1 MSRKFFTP
9 LIAFI
14 MCLASC
20 SFISKDFDT
29 SDKDNL
35 IIQLITYVLDQ
46 AHYLDKDINDEFSEK
61 VFKTFI
67 DNLDPSKRYFYA
79 SDIEEFS
86 EYKYLIDDAFK
97 NPNLDF
103 FNLVYNRYNIRLVES
118 KSIFELIL
126 SQPFDFSKE
135 EIFESDFEL
144 LDFVQ
149 TKSELYERWRKLL
162 KTYVIENYHDE
173 IEDDL
178 KKLEKDS
185 SFVVRKPELI
195 EKENRE
201 LLNETMLQNFKFI
214 SEEMQRS
221 DWFSVYINSFVSQY
235 DPNTSYL
242 DPESKDRFDV
252 DMSGNYAGIGAR
264 LQKKIDKVE
273 ITEVISGGPAW
284 RDNKLEKGD
293 AILKVRQDNEEE
305 PVSILNMRLSEAV
318 KLIKGKKGTKVHLTV
333 KKVDGS
339 ISEITVKRDIVL
351 LEETYIKSSF
361 VQKDSS
367 IYGVINIPK
376 FYIDFDNQSNRDAA
390 KDLKIE
396 IERLKEVGVQGLII
410 DLRNN
415 GGGSLKTVVDMAG
428 MFIKNGP
435 VVQVKYFDK
444 EKQVLRDRDKNI
456 LWKGPLVILVNE
468 GSASASEILAAAMQ
482 DYKRAII
489 IGGNQTWGKGTVQTV
504 FPLNRMVRGN
514 TNGDLGALRY
524 TTQKYYRINGGSVQ
538 LEGVK
543 SDINVPYRYKYL
555 EFGEKDSENPLKWD
569 EIDKVEFT
577 PWNSN
582 FDFEEAINK
591 SKLRMASNEYL
602 KLIDEN
608 AKWIK
613 FIRDNKIINLNYE
626 KFKLEINE
634 NLTKTEKFKILN
646 DYSMNYNFKSL
657 PYEIDLI
664 KNDSVLGLK
673 RKRWHASLN
682 KDLYIDEALNVLS
695 DLRFSIHNKP
705 ENEPTEFDAR
715 YGNEPG
721 DGIVSGSV
729 LRPGGDGLI
738 FLSTST
744 NIQTTNN

>member
-1 MSRKFFTP
+1 MSKNLFTL

-20 SFISKDFDT
+20 SFVSKDFDT

-46 AHYLDKDINDEFSEK
+46 AHYLDKEINDEFSEK
-61 VFKTFI
+61 VFYTFLE
-67 DNLDPSKRYFYA
+67 NLDPYKRYFYA

-86 EYKYLIDDAFK
+86 KYKYLIDDAFK

-103 FNLVYNRYNIRLVES
+103 FELVYKRYTKRMLES
-118 KSIFELIL
+118 EKIFNDIL
-126 SQPFDFSKE
+126 TKPFDFNKDE
-135 EIFESDFEL
+135 VCECDFEE
-144 LDFVQ
+144 LDYVK
-149 TKSELYERWRKLL
+149 TKDQLFDRWRKLL
-162 KTYVIENYHDE
+162 KIYVIENYHNE

-178 KKLEKDS
+178 RKSKDDS
-185 SFVVRKPELI
+185 DFIPRNPVLI
-195 EKENRE
+195 EKKTRE
-201 LLNETMLQNFKFI
+201 SLKETMQQNYVFI

-284 RDNKLEKGD
+284 RDNILEKGD
-293 AILKVRQDNEEE
+293 AILKVRQDNEDE
-305 PVSILNMRLSEAV
+305 PVGILNMRLSEAV

-333 KKVDGS
+333 KKVDGTVT
-339 ISEITVKRDIVL
+339 EVTVKRDIVL
-351 LEETYIKSSF
+351 LEETYIKSSI
-361 VQKDSS
+361 VEKDNNT
-367 IYGVINIPK
+367 YGLINIPK

-390 KDLKIE
+390 KDLRTE
-396 IERLKEVGVQGLII
+396 IERLKEQGIQGLVI

-415 GGGSLKTVVDMAG
+415 GGGALKTVVDMAG

-444 EKQVLRDRDKNI
+444 EKQVLSDRDRSV
-456 LWKGPLVILVNE
+456 LWTGPLVILVNE

-489 IGGNQTWGKGTVQTV
+489 IGGNQTWGKGTVQNV

-555 EFGEKDSENPLKWD
+555 EFGEKDSENPLQWD
-569 EIDKVEFT
+569 EIDKVEFDT
-577 PWNSN
+577 WNSN
-582 FDFEEAINK
+582 FNFEEAITKSNK
-591 SKLRMASNEYL
+591 RMADNKYL
-602 KLIDEN
+602 KLVDEN

-613 FIRDNKIINLNYE
+613 SVRDNKLINLNYD
-626 KFKLEINE
+626 KFKLELEE
-634 NLTKTEKFKILN
+634 NSSITEKFKALN
-646 DYSMNYNFKSL
+646 DYSMNYSFKSL
-657 PYEIDLI
+657 PYELDLI

-673 RKRWHASLN
+673 RERWHKSLN
-682 KDLYIDEALNVLS
+682 KDFYIDEALNVLS
-695 DLRFSIHNKP
+695 DLRFSYL
-705 ENEPTEFDAR
+705 EN
-715 YGNEPG
+715 
-721 DGIVSGSV
+721 
-729 LRPGGDGLI
+729 
-738 FLSTST
+738 
-744 NIQTTNN
+744 

>member
-1 MSRKFFTP
+1 MSKNLFTL

-20 SFISKDFDT
+20 SFVSKDFDT

-46 AHYLDKDINDEFSEK
+46 AHYLDKEINDEFSEK
-61 VFKTFI
+61 VFDTFLE
-67 DNLDPSKRYFYA
+67 NLDPYKRYFYA

-86 EYKYLIDDAFK
+86 KYKYLIDDAFK

-103 FNLVYNRYNIRLVES
+103 FELVYKRYSKRMLES
-118 KSIFELIL
+118 EKIFNDIL
-126 SQPFDFSKE
+126 SKPFDFNKDE
-135 EIFESDFEL
+135 VCECDFEE
-144 LDFVQ
+144 LDYVK
-149 TKSELYERWRKLL
+149 TKDQLFDRWRKLL
-162 KTYVIENYHDE
+162 KIYVIENYHNE

-178 KKLEKDS
+178 RKSKEDS
-185 SFVVRKPELI
+185 DFILRNPVLI
-195 EKENRE
+195 EKKTRE
-201 LLNETMLQNFKFI
+201 TLKETMQQNYAFI

-284 RDNKLEKGD
+284 RDNSLEKGD
-293 AILKVRQDNEEE
+293 AILKVRQDDEDE
-305 PVSILNMRLSEAV
+305 PVGILNMRLGEAV

-339 ISEITVKRDIVL
+339 VTEVTVKRDIVL
-351 LEETYIKSSF
+351 LEETYIKSSI
-361 VQKDSS
+361 VEKDNNT
-367 IYGVINIPK
+367 YGLINIPK

-390 KDLKIE
+390 KDLRTE
-396 IERLKEVGVQGLII
+396 IERLKEEGIQGLVI

-415 GGGSLKTVVDMAG
+415 GGGALKTVVDMAG

-444 EKQVLRDRDKNI
+444 EKQVLSDRDRSV
-456 LWKGPLVILVNE
+456 LWTGPLVILVNE

-489 IGGNQTWGKGTVQTV
+489 IGGNQTWGKGTVQNV

-555 EFGEKDSENPLKWD
+555 EFGEKDSENPLQWD
-569 EIDKVEFT
+569 EIDKVEFDT
-577 PWNSN
+577 WNSN
-582 FDFEEAINK
+582 FNFEEAITKSNK
-591 SKLRMASNEYL
+591 RMANNEYL
-602 KLIDEN
+602 KLVDEN

-613 FIRDNKIINLNYE
+613 SVRDNKLINLNYD
-626 KFKLEINE
+626 KFKLELEE
-634 NLTKTEKFKILN
+634 NSSITEKFKALN
-646 DYSMNYNFKSL
+646 DYSMNYSFKSL
-657 PYEIDLI
+657 PYELDLI

-673 RKRWHASLN
+673 RERWHKSLN
-682 KDLYIDEALNVLS
+682 KDFYIDEALNVLS
-695 DLRFSIHNKP
+695 DLRFSYLDN
-705 ENEPTEFDAR
+705 
-715 YGNEPG
+715 
-721 DGIVSGSV
+721 
-729 LRPGGDGLI
+729 
-738 FLSTST
+738 
-744 NIQTTNN
+744 

>member
-1 MSRKFFTP
+1 MKKNLFTS

-20 SFISKDFDT
+20 SFVSKDFDT
-29 SDKDNL
+29 SDKDSL
-35 IIQLITYVLDQ
+35 VIQLITYVLDQ
-46 AHYLDKDINDEFSEK
+46 AHYLDKEIDDNFSEK
-61 VFKTFI
+61 VFNTFLE
-67 DNLDPSKRYFYA
+67 NLDPYKRYFYA

-86 EYKYLIDDAFK
+86 EYKYSIDDAFK
-97 NPNLDF
+97 NPNFDF
-103 FNLVYNRYNIRLVES
+103 FDLVYERYKERMSES
-118 KSIFELIL
+118 EKIFNKIL
-126 SQPFDFSKE
+126 STPFDFSKDE
-135 EIFESDFEL
+135 VCECDFEV
-144 LDFVQ
+144 LDYVQ
-149 TKSELYERWRKLL
+149 TNHELYDRWRKLL
-162 KTYVIENYHDE
+162 KIYVIENYHNE

-178 KKLEKDS
+178 RKFEKDS
-185 SFVVRKPELI
+185 LFQIRNLDLI
-195 EKENRE
+195 EKETRE
-201 LLNETMLQNFKFI
+201 SLSETMIQNYRFV

-221 DWFSVYINSFVSQY
+221 DWLSVYINSFVSQY

-284 RDNKLEKGD
+284 RDNILEKGD
-293 AILKVRQDNEEE
+293 AILKVRQDDEEE
-305 PVSILNMRLSEAV
+305 PVSILTMRLSEAV

-339 ISEITVKRDIVL
+339 ISEVTVKRDIVQ
-351 LEETYIKSSF
+351 LEETYIKSSI
-361 VQKDSS
+361 VEKNNNN
-367 IYGVINIPK
+367 YGIINIPK

-390 KDLKIE
+390 KDLKTE
-396 IERLKEVGVQGLII
+396 IQRLKEQGIKGLVI

-415 GGGSLKTVVDMAG
+415 GGGALKTVVDMAG

-444 EKQVLRDRDKNI
+444 EKQVLSDRDRSI
-456 LWKGPLVILVNE
+456 LWTGPLVILVNE

-489 IGGNQTWGKGTVQTV
+489 IGGNQTWGKGTVQNV

-555 EFGEKDSENPLKWD
+555 DFGEKDSENPLEWD
-569 EIDKVEFT
+569 EIDNVDYT
-577 PWNSN
+577 TWQSN
-582 FDFEEAINK
+582 FDFDQAIQK
-591 SKLRMASNEYL
+591 SKDRMSNNEYL
-602 KLIDEN
+602 KLVDEN

-613 FIRDNKIINLNYE
+613 AVRDDKLINLNYD
-626 KFKLEINE
+626 KFKKELEE
-634 NLTKTEKFKILN
+634 NLSETKKFDALN
-646 DYSMNYNFKSL
+646 EFSMDFNFKSL

-664 KNDSVLGLK
+664 EKDSVLGIK
-673 RKRWHASLN
+673 RKRWHKSLN
-682 KDLYIDEALNVLS
+682 KDVYIDEALNVLS
-695 DLRFSIHNKP
+695 DLRFSYL
-705 ENEPTEFDAR
+705 EN
-715 YGNEPG
+715 
-721 DGIVSGSV
+721 
-729 LRPGGDGLI
+729 
-738 FLSTST
+738 
-744 NIQTTNN
+744 

>member
-1 MSRKFFTP
+1 MSKNLFTL

-20 SFISKDFDT
+20 SFVSKDFDT

-46 AHYLDKDINDEFSEK
+46 AHYLDKEINDEFSEK
-61 VFKTFI
+61 VFDTFLE
-67 DNLDPSKRYFYA
+67 NLDPYKRYFYA

-86 EYKYLIDDAFK
+86 KYKYLIDDAFK

-103 FNLVYNRYNIRLVES
+103 FELVYKRYTKRMLES
-118 KSIFELIL
+118 EKIFNDIL
-126 SQPFDFSKE
+126 SKPFDFNKNE
-135 EIFESDFEL
+135 VCECDFEE
-144 LDFVQ
+144 LDYVK
-149 TKSELYERWRKLL
+149 TKDQLFDRWRKLL
-162 KTYVIENYHDE
+162 KIYVIENYHNE

-178 KKLEKDS
+178 RKSKEDS
-185 SFVVRKPELI
+185 DFILRNPVLI
-195 EKENRE
+195 EKKTRE
-201 LLNETMLQNFKFI
+201 TLKETMQQNYAFI

-284 RDNKLEKGD
+284 RDNSLEKGD
-293 AILKVRQDNEEE
+293 AILKVRQDDEDE
-305 PVSILNMRLSEAV
+305 PVGILNMRLGEAV

-333 KKVDGS
+333 KKVDGTVT
-339 ISEITVKRDIVL
+339 EVTVKRDIVL
-351 LEETYIKSSF
+351 LEETYIKSSI
-361 VQKDSS
+361 VEKDNNT
-367 IYGVINIPK
+367 YGLINIPK

-390 KDLKIE
+390 KDLRTE
-396 IERLKEVGVQGLII
+396 IERLKEQGIQGLVI

-415 GGGSLKTVVDMAG
+415 GGGALKTVVDMAG

-444 EKQVLRDRDKNI
+444 EKQVLSDRDRSV
-456 LWKGPLVILVNE
+456 LWTGPLVILVNE

-489 IGGNQTWGKGTVQTV
+489 IGGNQTWGKGTVQNV

-555 EFGEKDSENPLKWD
+555 EFGEKDSENPLQWD
-569 EIDKVEFT
+569 EIDKVEFDT
-577 PWNSN
+577 WNSN
-582 FDFEEAINK
+582 FNFEEAITKSNK
-591 SKLRMASNEYL
+591 RMANNEYL
-602 KLIDEN
+602 KLVDEN

-613 FIRDNKIINLNYE
+613 SVRDNKLINLNYD
-626 KFKLEINE
+626 KFKLELEE
-634 NLTKTEKFKILN
+634 NSSITEKFKALN
-646 DYSMNYNFKSL
+646 DYSMNYSFKSL

-673 RKRWHASLN
+673 RERWHKSLN
-682 KDLYIDEALNVLS
+682 KDFYIDEALNVLS
-695 DLRFSIHNKP
+695 DLRFSYLDN
-705 ENEPTEFDAR
+705 
-715 YGNEPG
+715 
-721 DGIVSGSV
+721 
-729 LRPGGDGLI
+729 
-738 FLSTST
+738 
-744 NIQTTNN
+744 

>member
-1 MSRKFFTP
+1 MKKNLFTS

-20 SFISKDFDT
+20 SFVSKDFDT
-29 SDKDNL
+29 SDKDSL
-35 IIQLITYVLDQ
+35 VIQLITYVLDQ
-46 AHYLDKDINDEFSEK
+46 AHYLDKEIDDNFSEK
-61 VFKTFI
+61 VFNTFLE
-67 DNLDPSKRYFYA
+67 NLDPYKRYFYA

-86 EYKYLIDDAFK
+86 EYKYSIDDAFK
-97 NPNLDF
+97 NPNFDF
-103 FNLVYNRYNIRLVES
+103 FDLVYERYKERMSES
-118 KSIFELIL
+118 EKIFNKIL
-126 SQPFDFSKE
+126 STPFDFSKDE
-135 EIFESDFEL
+135 VCECDFEV
-144 LDFVQ
+144 LDYVQ
-149 TKSELYERWRKLL
+149 TNHELYDRWRKLL
-162 KTYVIENYHDE
+162 KIYVIENYHNE

-178 KKLEKDS
+178 RKFEKDS
-185 SFVVRKPELI
+185 LFQIRNLDLI
-195 EKENRE
+195 EKETRE
-201 LLNETMLQNFKFI
+201 SLSETMIQNYRFV

-221 DWFSVYINSFVSQY
+221 DWLSVYINSFVSQY

-284 RDNKLEKGD
+284 RDNILEKGD
-293 AILKVRQDNEEE
+293 AILKVRQDDEEE
-305 PVSILNMRLSEAV
+305 PVSILTMRLSEAV

-339 ISEITVKRDIVL
+339 ISEVTVKRDIVQ
-351 LEETYIKSSF
+351 LEETYIKSSI
-361 VQKDSS
+361 VEKNNNN
-367 IYGVINIPK
+367 YGIINIPK

-390 KDLKIE
+390 KDLKTE
-396 IERLKEVGVQGLII
+396 IQRLKEQGIKGLVI

-415 GGGSLKTVVDMAG
+415 GGGALKTVVDMAG

-444 EKQVLRDRDKNI
+444 EKQVLSDRDRSV
-456 LWKGPLVILVNE
+456 LWTGPLVILVNE

-489 IGGNQTWGKGTVQTV
+489 IGGNQTWGKGTVQNV

-555 EFGEKDSENPLKWD
+555 DFGEKDSENPLEWD
-569 EIDKVEFT
+569 EIDNVDYT
-577 PWNSN
+577 TWQSN
-582 FDFEEAINK
+582 FDFDQAIQK
-591 SKLRMASNEYL
+591 SKDRMSNNEYL
-602 KLIDEN
+602 KLVDEN

-613 FIRDNKIINLNYE
+613 AVRDDKLINLNYD
-626 KFKLEINE
+626 KFKKELEE
-634 NLTKTEKFKILN
+634 NLSETKKFDALN
-646 DYSMNYNFKSL
+646 DFSMDFNFKSL

-664 KNDSVLGLK
+664 EKDSVLGIK
-673 RKRWHASLN
+673 RKRWHKSLN
-682 KDLYIDEALNVLS
+682 KDVYIEEALNVLS
-695 DLRFSIHNKP
+695 DLRFSYL
-705 ENEPTEFDAR
+705 EN
-715 YGNEPG
+715 
-721 DGIVSGSV
+721 
-729 LRPGGDGLI
+729 
-738 FLSTST
+738 
-744 NIQTTNN
+744 

>member
-1 MSRKFFTP
+1 MSKNLFTL

-20 SFISKDFDT
+20 SFVSKDFDT

-46 AHYLDKDINDEFSEK
+46 AHYLDKEINDEFSEK
-61 VFKTFI
+61 VFDTFLE
-67 DNLDPSKRYFYA
+67 NLDPYKRYFYA

-86 EYKYLIDDAFK
+86 KYKYLIDDAFK

-103 FNLVYNRYNIRLVES
+103 FELVYKRYTKRMLES
-118 KSIFELIL
+118 EKIFNDIL
-126 SQPFDFSKE
+126 SKPFDFNIDE
-135 EIFESDFEL
+135 VCECDFEE
-144 LDFVQ
+144 LDYVK
-149 TKSELYERWRKLL
+149 TKDQLFDRWRKLL
-162 KTYVIENYHDE
+162 KIYVIENYHNE

-178 KKLEKDS
+178 RKSKEDS
-185 SFVVRKPELI
+185 DFILRNPVLI
-195 EKENRE
+195 EKKTRE
-201 LLNETMLQNFKFI
+201 TLKETMQQNYAFI

-284 RDNKLEKGD
+284 RDNSLEKGD
-293 AILKVRQDNEEE
+293 AILKVRQDDEDE
-305 PVSILNMRLSEAV
+305 PVGILNMRLGEAV

-339 ISEITVKRDIVL
+339 VTEVTVKRDIVL
-351 LEETYIKSSF
+351 LEETYIKSSI
-361 VQKDSS
+361 VEKDNNT
-367 IYGVINIPK
+367 YGLINIPK

-390 KDLKIE
+390 KDLRTE
-396 IERLKEVGVQGLII
+396 IERLKEEGIQGLVI

-415 GGGSLKTVVDMAG
+415 GGGALKTVVDMAG

-444 EKQVLRDRDKNI
+444 EKQVLSDRDRSV
-456 LWKGPLVILVNE
+456 LWTGPLVILVNE

-489 IGGNQTWGKGTVQTV
+489 IGGNQTWGKGTVQNV

-555 EFGEKDSENPLKWD
+555 EFGEKDSENPLQWD
-569 EIDKVEFT
+569 EIDKVEFDT
-577 PWNSN
+577 WNSN
-582 FDFEEAINK
+582 FNFEEAITKSNK
-591 SKLRMASNEYL
+591 RMADNEYL
-602 KLIDEN
+602 KLVDEN

-613 FIRDNKIINLNYE
+613 SVRDNKLINLNYD
-626 KFKLEINE
+626 KFKLELEE
-634 NLTKTEKFKILN
+634 NSSITEKFKALN
-646 DYSMNYNFKSL
+646 DYSMNYSFKSL
-657 PYEIDLI
+657 PYELDLI

-673 RKRWHASLN
+673 RERWHKSLN
-682 KDLYIDEALNVLS
+682 KDFYIDEALNVLS
-695 DLRFSIHNKP
+695 DLRFSYLDN
-705 ENEPTEFDAR
+705 
-715 YGNEPG
+715 
-721 DGIVSGSV
+721 
-729 LRPGGDGLI
+729 
-738 FLSTST
+738 
-744 NIQTTNN
+744 

>member
-1 MSRKFFTP
+1 MKKNLFTS

-20 SFISKDFDT
+20 SFVSKDFDT
-29 SDKDNL
+29 TDKDSL
-35 IIQLITYVLDQ
+35 VIQLITYVLDQ
-46 AHYLDKDINDEFSEK
+46 AHYLDKEIDDNFSEK
-61 VFKTFI
+61 VFNTFLE
-67 DNLDPSKRYFYA
+67 NLDPYKRYFYV

-86 EYKYLIDDAFK
+86 EYKYSIDDAFK
-97 NPNLDF
+97 NPNFDF
-103 FNLVYNRYNIRLVES
+103 FDLVYERYKERMSES
-118 KSIFELIL
+118 EKIFNKIL
-126 SQPFDFSKE
+126 STPFDFSKDE
-135 EIFESDFEL
+135 VCECDFEV
-144 LDFVQ
+144 LDYVQ
-149 TKSELYERWRKLL
+149 TNHELYDRWRKLL
-162 KTYVIENYHDE
+162 KIYVIENYHNE

-178 KKLEKDS
+178 RKFEKDS
-185 SFVVRKPELI
+185 LFQIRNLDLI
-195 EKENRE
+195 EKETRE
-201 LLNETMLQNFKFI
+201 SLSETMIQNYRFV

-221 DWFSVYINSFVSQY
+221 DWLSVYINSFVSQY

-284 RDNKLEKGD
+284 RDNILEKGD
-293 AILKVRQDNEEE
+293 AILKVRQDDEEE
-305 PVSILNMRLSEAV
+305 PVSILTMRLSEAV

-339 ISEITVKRDIVL
+339 ISEVTVKRDIVQ
-351 LEETYIKSSF
+351 LEETYIKSSI
-361 VQKDSS
+361 VEKNNNN
-367 IYGVINIPK
+367 YGIINIPK

-390 KDLKIE
+390 KDLKTE
-396 IERLKEVGVQGLII
+396 IQRLKEQGVKGLVI

-415 GGGSLKTVVDMAG
+415 GGGALKTVVDMAG

-444 EKQVLRDRDKNI
+444 EKQVLSDRDRSI
-456 LWKGPLVILVNE
+456 LWTGPLVILVNE

-489 IGGNQTWGKGTVQTV
+489 IGGNQTWGKGTVQNV

-555 EFGEKDSENPLKWD
+555 DFGEKDSENPLEWD
-569 EIDKVEFT
+569 EIDNVDYT
-577 PWNSN
+577 TWQSN
-582 FDFEEAINK
+582 FDFDQAIQK
-591 SKLRMASNEYL
+591 SKDRMSNNEYL
-602 KLIDEN
+602 KLVDEN

-613 FIRDNKIINLNYE
+613 AVRDDKLINLNYD
-626 KFKLEINE
+626 KFKKELEE
-634 NLTKTEKFKILN
+634 NLSETKKFDALN
-646 DYSMNYNFKSL
+646 DFSMDFNFKSL

-664 KNDSVLGLK
+664 EKDSVLGIK
-673 RKRWHASLN
+673 RKRWHKSLN
-682 KDLYIDEALNVLS
+682 KDVYIEEALNVLS
-695 DLRFSIHNKP
+695 DLRFSYL
-705 ENEPTEFDAR
+705 EN
-715 YGNEPG
+715 
-721 DGIVSGSV
+721 
-729 LRPGGDGLI
+729 
-738 FLSTST
+738 
-744 NIQTTNN
+744 

>member
-1 MSRKFFTP
+1 MSKNLFTL

-20 SFISKDFDT
+20 SFVSKDFDT

-46 AHYLDKDINDEFSEK
+46 AHYLDKEINDEFSEK
-61 VFKTFI
+61 VFDTFLE
-67 DNLDPSKRYFYA
+67 NLDPYKRYFYA

-86 EYKYLIDDAFK
+86 KYKYLIDDAFK

-103 FNLVYNRYNIRLVES
+103 FELVYKRYTKRMLES
-118 KSIFELIL
+118 EKIFNDIL
-126 SQPFDFSKE
+126 SKPFDFNKDE
-135 EIFESDFEL
+135 VCECDFEE
-144 LDFVQ
+144 LDYVK
-149 TKSELYERWRKLL
+149 TKDQLFDRWRKLL
-162 KTYVIENYHDE
+162 KIYVIEIYHNE

-178 KKLEKDS
+178 RKSKENSDFIL
-185 SFVVRKPELI
+185 RKPVLI
-195 EKENRE
+195 EQKTRESLKEI
-201 LLNETMLQNFKFI
+201 MQQNYVFI

-284 RDNKLEKGD
+284 RDNILEKGD
-293 AILKVRQDNEEE
+293 AILKVRQDNEDE
-305 PVSILNMRLSEAV
+305 PVGILNMRLSEAV

-333 KKVDGS
+333 KKLDGTVN
-339 ISEITVKRDIVL
+339 EVTVKRDIVL
-351 LEETYIKSSF
+351 LEETYIKSSI
-361 VQKDSS
+361 VEKDNNT
-367 IYGVINIPK
+367 YGLINIPK

-390 KDLKIE
+390 KDLRTE
-396 IERLKEVGVQGLII
+396 IERLKEQGIQGLVI

-415 GGGSLKTVVDMAG
+415 GGGALKTVVEMAG

-444 EKQVLRDRDKNI
+444 EKQVLSDRDRSV
-456 LWKGPLVILVNE
+456 LWTGPLVILVNE

-489 IGGNQTWGKGTVQTV
+489 IGGNQTWGKGTVQNV
-504 FPLNRMVRGN
+504 FPLNRMVKGN

-555 EFGEKDSENPLKWD
+555 EFGEKDSENPLQWD
-569 EIDKVEFT
+569 EIDKVEFDT
-577 PWNSN
+577 WNSN
-582 FDFEEAINK
+582 FNFEEAITQSNK
-591 SKLRMASNEYL
+591 RMADNEYL

-613 FIRDNKIINLNYE
+613 SIRDNKLINLNYD
-626 KFKLEINE
+626 KFKLELEE
-634 NLTKTEKFKILN
+634 NSFISKKFKALN
-646 DYSMNYNFKSL
+646 DYSMNYSFKSL
-657 PYEIDLI
+657 PYELDLI

-673 RKRWHASLN
+673 RERWHKSLN
-682 KDLYIDEALNVLS
+682 KDFYIDEALNVLS
-695 DLRFSIHNKP
+695 DLRFSYLDN
-705 ENEPTEFDAR
+705 
-715 YGNEPG
+715 
-721 DGIVSGSV
+721 
-729 LRPGGDGLI
+729 
-738 FLSTST
+738 
-744 NIQTTNN
+744 

>member
-1 MSRKFFTP
+1 MKKNLFTL

-20 SFISKDFDT
+20 SFVSKDFDT
-29 SDKDNL
+29 SDKDSL
-35 IIQLITYVLDQ
+35 VIQLITYVLDQ
-46 AHYLDKDINDEFSEK
+46 AHYLDKEIDDNFSEK
-61 VFKTFI
+61 VFNTFLE
-67 DNLDPSKRYFYA
+67 NLDPYKRYFYA

-86 EYKYLIDDAFK
+86 EYKYSIDDAFK
-97 NPNLDF
+97 NPNFDF
-103 FNLVYNRYNIRLVES
+103 FDLVYERYKERMSES
-118 KSIFELIL
+118 EKIFNKIL
-126 SQPFDFSKE
+126 STPFDFSKDE
-135 EIFESDFEL
+135 VCECDFEV
-144 LDFVQ
+144 LDYVQ
-149 TKSELYERWRKLL
+149 TNNELYDRWRKLL
-162 KTYVIENYHDE
+162 KIYVIENYHNE

-178 KKLEKDS
+178 RKFEKDS
-185 SFVVRKPELI
+185 LFQIRNLDLI
-195 EKENRE
+195 EKETRKS
-201 LLNETMLQNFKFI
+201 LSETMIQNYRFV

-221 DWFSVYINSFVSQY
+221 DWLSVYINSFVSQY

-284 RDNKLEKGD
+284 RDNILEKGD
-293 AILKVRQDNEEE
+293 AILKVRQDDEEE
-305 PVSILNMRLSEAV
+305 PVSILTMRLSEAV

-339 ISEITVKRDIVL
+339 ISEVTVKRDIVQ
-351 LEETYIKSSF
+351 LEETYIKSSI
-361 VQKDSS
+361 VEKNNNN
-367 IYGVINIPK
+367 YGIINIPK

-390 KDLKIE
+390 KDLKTE
-396 IERLKEVGVQGLII
+396 IQRLKEQGIKGLVI

-415 GGGSLKTVVDMAG
+415 GGGALKTVVDMAG

-444 EKQVLRDRDKNI
+444 EKQVLSDRDRSV
-456 LWKGPLVILVNE
+456 LWTGPLVLLVNE

-489 IGGNQTWGKGTVQTV
+489 IGGNQTWGKGTVQNV

-555 EFGEKDSENPLKWD
+555 DFGEKDSKNPLEWD
-569 EIDKVEFT
+569 EIDNVDYT
-577 PWNSN
+577 TWQSN
-582 FDFEEAINK
+582 FDFDQAIQK
-591 SKLRMASNEYL
+591 SKDRMSNNEYL
-602 KLIDEN
+602 KLVDEN

-613 FIRDNKIINLNYE
+613 AVRDDKLINLNYD
-626 KFKLEINE
+626 KFKKELEE
-634 NLTKTEKFKILN
+634 NLSETKKFDALN
-646 DYSMNYNFKSL
+646 DFSMDFNFKSL

-664 KNDSVLGLK
+664 EKDSVLGIK
-673 RKRWHASLN
+673 RKRWHKSLN
-682 KDLYIDEALNVLS
+682 KDVYIDEALNVLS
-695 DLRFSIHNKP
+695 DLRFSYL
-705 ENEPTEFDAR
+705 EN
-715 YGNEPG
+715 
-721 DGIVSGSV
+721 
-729 LRPGGDGLI
+729 
-738 FLSTST
+738 
-744 NIQTTNN
+744 

>member
-1 MSRKFFTP
+1 MSKNLFTP

-20 SFISKDFDT
+20 SFVSKDFDA
-29 SDKDNL
+29 SDKDSL

-46 AHYLDKDINDEFSEK
+46 AHYLDKDINDDFSEK
-61 VFKTFI
+61 VFDTFLE
-67 DNLDPSKRYFYA
+67 NLDPYKRYFYA
-79 SDIEEFS
+79 SDINEFS
-86 EYKYLIDDAFK
+86 KYKYSIDDAFK

-103 FNLVYNRYNIRLVES
+103 FDLVYERYSSRMLES
-118 KSIFELIL
+118 EKIFNDIL
-126 SQPFDFSKE
+126 SKPFDFSKD
-135 EIFESDFEL
+135 EICECDFEV
-144 LDFVQ
+144 LDYVQ
-149 TKSELYERWRKLL
+149 TKDELYDRWRKLL
-162 KTYVIENYHDE
+162 KIYVIENYHNE

-178 KKLEKDS
+178 RKQEEDPFLKL
-185 SFVVRKPELI
+185 RKLDLI
-195 EKENRE
+195 EKETRDA
-201 LLNETMLQNFKFI
+201 LNETMNQNFRFI

-284 RDNKLEKGD
+284 RDNILEKGD
-293 AILKVRQDNEEE
+293 AILKVRQDDEEE

-318 KLIKGKKGTKVHLTV
+318 KLIKGKKGTKVHLTI

-339 ISEITVKRDIVL
+339 ISEVSVKRDIVL
-351 LEETYIKSSF
+351 LEETYIKSSIVEKGNNNF
-361 VQKDSS
+361 G
-367 IYGVINIPK
+367 IINIPK

-390 KDLKIE
+390 KDLRTE
-396 IERLKEVGVQGLII
+396 IERLKEQGVQGLVI

-415 GGGSLKTVVDMAG
+415 GGGALKTVVDMAG

-444 EKQVLRDRDKNI
+444 EKQVLSDRDRSI
-456 LWKGPLVILVNE
+456 LWTGPLVILVNE

-489 IGGNQTWGKGTVQTV
+489 IGGNQTWGKGTVQNV

-543 SDINVPYRYKYL
+543 SDINVPYRFKYL
-555 EFGEKDSENPLKWD
+555 DFGEKDSENPLQWD
-569 EIDKVEFT
+569 EIDQVEYT
-577 PWNSN
+577 TWDSN
-582 FDFEEAINK
+582 FNFNEAIRK
-591 SKLRMASNEYL
+591 SKKRMADNKYL
-602 KLIDEN
+602 KLVDEN

-613 FIRDNKIINLNYE
+613 SVRDDKLINLNYD
-626 KFKLEINE
+626 KFKLELDE
-634 NLTKTEKFKILN
+634 NSSKTEKFKALN
-646 DYSMNYNFKSL
+646 DFSMDYNFKSL
-657 PYEIDLI
+657 PYELDLI

-673 RKRWHASLN
+673 RSRWHKSLN
-682 KDLYIDEALNVLS
+682 KDFYIDEALNVLS
-695 DLRFSIHNKP
+695 DLRFSYL
-705 ENEPTEFDAR
+705 EN
-715 YGNEPG
+715 
-721 DGIVSGSV
+721 
-729 LRPGGDGLI
+729 
-738 FLSTST
+738 
-744 NIQTTNN
+744 

>member
-1 MSRKFFTP
+1 MKKNLFTS

-20 SFISKDFDT
+20 SFVSKDFDT
-29 SDKDNL
+29 SDKDSL
-35 IIQLITYVLDQ
+35 VIQLITYVLDQ
-46 AHYLDKDINDEFSEK
+46 AHYLDKEIDDNFSEK
-61 VFKTFI
+61 VFNTFLE
-67 DNLDPSKRYFYA
+67 NLDPYKRYFYA

-86 EYKYLIDDAFK
+86 EYKYSIDDAFK
-97 NPNLDF
+97 NPNFDF
-103 FNLVYNRYNIRLVES
+103 FDLVYERYKERMSES
-118 KSIFELIL
+118 EKIFNKIL
-126 SQPFDFSKE
+126 STPFDFSKDE
-135 EIFESDFEL
+135 VCECDFEV
-144 LDFVQ
+144 LDYVQ
-149 TKSELYERWRKLL
+149 TNHELYDRWRKLL
-162 KTYVIENYHDE
+162 KIYVIENYHNE

-178 KKLEKDS
+178 RKFEKDS
-185 SFVVRKPELI
+185 LFQIRNLDLI
-195 EKENRE
+195 EKETRE
-201 LLNETMLQNFKFI
+201 SLSETMIQNYRFV

-221 DWFSVYINSFVSQY
+221 DWLSVYINSFVSQY

-284 RDNKLEKGD
+284 RDNILEKGD
-293 AILKVRQDNEEE
+293 AILKVRQDDEEE
-305 PVSILNMRLSEAV
+305 PVSILTMRLSEAV

-339 ISEITVKRDIVL
+339 ISEVTVKRDIVQ
-351 LEETYIKSSF
+351 LEETYIKSSI
-361 VQKDSS
+361 VEKNNNN
-367 IYGVINIPK
+367 YGIINIPK

-390 KDLKIE
+390 KDLKTE
-396 IERLKEVGVQGLII
+396 IQRLKEQGIKGLVI

-415 GGGSLKTVVDMAG
+415 GGGALKTVVDMAG

-444 EKQVLRDRDKNI
+444 EKQVLSDRDRSI
-456 LWKGPLVILVNE
+456 LWTGPLVILVNE

-489 IGGNQTWGKGTVQTV
+489 IGGNQTWGKGTVQNV

-555 EFGEKDSENPLKWD
+555 DFGEKDSENPLEWD
-569 EIDKVEFT
+569 EIDDVDYT
-577 PWNSN
+577 TWQSN
-582 FDFEEAINK
+582 FDFDQAIQK
-591 SKLRMASNEYL
+591 SKDRMSNNEYL
-602 KLIDEN
+602 KLVDEN

-613 FIRDNKIINLNYE
+613 TVRDDKLINLNYDN
-626 KFKLEINE
+626 FKKELEE
-634 NLTKTEKFKILN
+634 NLSETKKFDALN
-646 DYSMNYNFKSL
+646 DFSMDFNFKSL
-657 PYEIDLI
+657 PYEVDLI
-664 KNDSVLGLK
+664 EKDSVLGIK
-673 RKRWHASLN
+673 RKRWHKSLN
-682 KDLYIDEALNVLS
+682 KDVYIDEALNVLS
-695 DLRFSIHNKP
+695 DLRFSYLDN
-705 ENEPTEFDAR
+705 
-715 YGNEPG
+715 
-721 DGIVSGSV
+721 
-729 LRPGGDGLI
+729 
-738 FLSTST
+738 
-744 NIQTTNN
+744 

>member
-1 MSRKFFTP
+1 MSKNLFTP

-20 SFISKDFDT
+20 SFVSKDFDA
-29 SDKDNL
+29 SDKDSL

-46 AHYLDKDINDEFSEK
+46 AHYLDKDINDDFSEK
-61 VFKTFI
+61 VFDTFLE
-67 DNLDPSKRYFYA
+67 NLDPYKRYFYA
-79 SDIEEFS
+79 SDINEFS
-86 EYKYLIDDAFK
+86 KYKYSIDDAFK

-103 FNLVYNRYNIRLVES
+103 FDLVYERYSSRMLES
-118 KSIFELIL
+118 EKIFNDIL
-126 SQPFDFSKE
+126 SKPFDFSKD
-135 EIFESDFEL
+135 EICECDFEV
-144 LDFVQ
+144 LDYVQ
-149 TKSELYERWRKLL
+149 TKDQLYDRWRKLL
-162 KTYVIENYHDE
+162 KIYVIENYHNE

-178 KKLEKDS
+178 RKQEEDPNFKL
-185 SFVVRKPELI
+185 RKLDLI
-195 EKENRE
+195 EKETRDV
-201 LLNETMLQNFKFI
+201 LNETMNQNFRFI

-284 RDNKLEKGD
+284 RDNILEKGD
-293 AILKVRQDNEEE
+293 AILKVRQDDEEE

-318 KLIKGKKGTKVHLTV
+318 KLIKGKKGTRVHLTI

-339 ISEITVKRDIVL
+339 ISEVSVKRDIVL
-351 LEETYIKSSF
+351 LEETYIKSSIVEKGNNNF
-361 VQKDSS
+361 G
-367 IYGVINIPK
+367 IINIPK

-390 KDLKIE
+390 KDLRTE
-396 IERLKEVGVQGLII
+396 IERLKEQGVQGLVI

-415 GGGSLKTVVDMAG
+415 GGGALKTVVDMAG

-444 EKQVLRDRDKNI
+444 EKQVLSDRDRSI
-456 LWKGPLVILVNE
+456 LWTGPLVILVNE

-489 IGGNQTWGKGTVQTV
+489 IGGNQTWGKGTVQNV

-555 EFGEKDSENPLKWD
+555 DFGEKDSENPLQWD
-569 EIDKVEFT
+569 EIDQVEYAT
-577 PWNSN
+577 WNSN
-582 FDFEEAINK
+582 FNFDEAIRK
-591 SKLRMASNEYL
+591 SKKRMADNKYL
-602 KLIDEN
+602 KLVDEN

-613 FIRDNKIINLNYE
+613 SVRDDKLINLNYD
-626 KFKLEINE
+626 KFKLELDE
-634 NLTKTEKFKILN
+634 NSSKTEKFKALN
-646 DYSMNYNFKSL
+646 DFSMDYNFKSL
-657 PYEIDLI
+657 PYELDLI

-673 RKRWHASLN
+673 RSRWHTSLN
-682 KDLYIDEALNVLS
+682 KDFYIDEALNVLS
-695 DLRFSIHNKP
+695 DLRFSYL
-705 ENEPTEFDAR
+705 EN
-715 YGNEPG
+715 
-721 DGIVSGSV
+721 
-729 LRPGGDGLI
+729 
-738 FLSTST
+738 
-744 NIQTTNN
+744 

>member
-1 MSRKFFTP
+1 MSKNLFTP

-20 SFISKDFDT
+20 SFVSKDFDA
-29 SDKDNL
+29 SDKDSL

-46 AHYLDKDINDEFSEK
+46 AHYLDKDINDDFSEK
-61 VFKTFI
+61 VFDTFLE
-67 DNLDPSKRYFYA
+67 NLDPYKRYFYA
-79 SDIEEFS
+79 SDIYEFS
-86 EYKYLIDDAFK
+86 KYKHSIDDAFK

-103 FNLVYNRYNIRLVES
+103 FDLVHERYSSRMLES
-118 KSIFELIL
+118 EKIFNDIL
-126 SQPFDFSKE
+126 SKPFDFSKD
-135 EIFESDFEL
+135 EICECDFEV
-144 LDFVQ
+144 LDYVQ
-149 TKSELYERWRKLL
+149 TKDELYDRWRKLL
-162 KTYVIENYHDE
+162 KIYVIENYHNE

-178 KKLEKDS
+178 RKQEEDPNFKL
-185 SFVVRKPELI
+185 RKLDLI
-195 EKENRE
+195 EKETRDV
-201 LLNETMLQNFKFI
+201 LNETMNQNFRFI

-284 RDNKLEKGD
+284 RDNILEKGD
-293 AILKVRQDNEEE
+293 AILKVRQDDEEE

-318 KLIKGKKGTKVHLTV
+318 KLIKGKKGTRVHLTI

-339 ISEITVKRDIVL
+339 ISEVSVKRDIVL
-351 LEETYIKSSF
+351 LEETYIKSSIVEKGNNNF
-361 VQKDSS
+361 G
-367 IYGVINIPK
+367 IINIPK

-390 KDLKIE
+390 KDLRTE
-396 IERLKEVGVQGLII
+396 IERLKEQGVQGLVI

-415 GGGSLKTVVDMAG
+415 GGGALKTVVDMAG

-444 EKQVLRDRDKNI
+444 EKQVLSDRDRSI
-456 LWKGPLVILVNE
+456 LWTGPLVILVNE

-489 IGGNQTWGKGTVQTV
+489 IGGNQTWGKGTVQNV

-555 EFGEKDSENPLKWD
+555 DFGEKDSENPLQWD
-569 EIDKVEFT
+569 EIDQVEYAT
-577 PWNSN
+577 WDSN
-582 FDFEEAINK
+582 FNFDEAIRK
-591 SKLRMASNEYL
+591 SKKRMADNKYL
-602 KLIDEN
+602 KLVDEN

-613 FIRDNKIINLNYE
+613 SVRDDKLINLNYD
-626 KFKLEINE
+626 KFKLELDE
-634 NLTKTEKFKILN
+634 NSLKTEKFKALN
-646 DYSMNYNFKSL
+646 DFSMDYNFKSL
-657 PYEIDLI
+657 PYELDLI

-673 RKRWHASLN
+673 RSRWHKSLN
-682 KDLYIDEALNVLS
+682 KDFYIDEALNVLS
-695 DLRFSIHNKP
+695 DLRFSYL
-705 ENEPTEFDAR
+705 EN
-715 YGNEPG
+715 
-721 DGIVSGSV
+721 
-729 LRPGGDGLI
+729 
-738 FLSTST
+738 
-744 NIQTTNN
+744 

>member
-1 MSRKFFTP
+1 MKKNLFTS

-20 SFISKDFDT
+20 SFVSKDFDT
-29 SDKDNL
+29 SDKDSL
-35 IIQLITYVLDQ
+35 VIQLITYVLDQ
-46 AHYLDKDINDEFSEK
+46 AHYLDKEIDDNFSEK
-61 VFKTFI
+61 VFNTFLE
-67 DNLDPSKRYFYA
+67 NLDPYKRYFYA

-86 EYKYLIDDAFK
+86 EYKYSIDDAFK
-97 NPNLDF
+97 NPNFDF
-103 FNLVYNRYNIRLVES
+103 FDLVYERYKKRMSES
-118 KSIFELIL
+118 EKIFNKIL
-126 SQPFDFSKE
+126 STPFDFSKDE
-135 EIFESDFEL
+135 VCECDFEV
-144 LDFVQ
+144 LDYVQ
-149 TKSELYERWRKLL
+149 TNHELYDRWRKLL
-162 KTYVIENYHDE
+162 KIYVIENYHNE

-178 KKLEKDS
+178 RKFEKDS
-185 SFVVRKPELI
+185 LFQIRNLDLI
-195 EKENRE
+195 EKETRE
-201 LLNETMLQNFKFI
+201 SLSETMIQNYRFV

-221 DWFSVYINSFVSQY
+221 DWLSVYINSFVSQY

-284 RDNKLEKGD
+284 RDNILEKGD
-293 AILKVRQDNEEE
+293 AILKVRQDDEEE
-305 PVSILNMRLSEAV
+305 PVSILTMRLSEAV

-339 ISEITVKRDIVL
+339 ISEVTVKRDIVQ
-351 LEETYIKSSF
+351 LEETYIKSSI
-361 VQKDSS
+361 VEKNNNN
-367 IYGVINIPK
+367 YGIINIPK

-390 KDLKIE
+390 KDLKTE
-396 IERLKEVGVQGLII
+396 IQRLKEQGIKGLVI

-415 GGGSLKTVVDMAG
+415 GGGALKTVVDMAG

-444 EKQVLRDRDKNI
+444 EKQVLSDRDRSI
-456 LWKGPLVILVNE
+456 LWTGPLVILVNE

-489 IGGNQTWGKGTVQTV
+489 IGGNQTWGKGTVQNV

-555 EFGEKDSENPLKWD
+555 DFGEKDSENPLEWD
-569 EIDKVEFT
+569 EIDNVDYT
-577 PWNSN
+577 TWQSN
-582 FDFEEAINK
+582 FDFDQAIQK
-591 SKLRMASNEYL
+591 SKDRMSNNEYL
-602 KLIDEN
+602 KLVDEN

-613 FIRDNKIINLNYE
+613 SVRDDKLINLNYD
-626 KFKLEINE
+626 KFKKELEE
-634 NLTKTEKFKILN
+634 NLSETKKFDALN
-646 DYSMNYNFKSL
+646 DFSMDFNFKSL

-664 KNDSVLGLK
+664 EKDSVLGIK
-673 RKRWHASLN
+673 RKRWHKSLN
-682 KDLYIDEALNVLS
+682 KDVYIEEALNVLS
-695 DLRFSIHNKP
+695 DLRFSYL
-705 ENEPTEFDAR
+705 EN
-715 YGNEPG
+715 
-721 DGIVSGSV
+721 
-729 LRPGGDGLI
+729 
-738 FLSTST
+738 
-744 NIQTTNN
+744 

>member
-1 MSRKFFTP
+1 MSKNLFTL

-20 SFISKDFDT
+20 SFVSKDFDT

-46 AHYLDKDINDEFSEK
+46 AHYLDKEINDEFSEK
-61 VFKTFI
+61 VFDTFI
-67 DNLDPSKRYFYA
+67 ENLDPYKRYFYA

-86 EYKYLIDDAFK
+86 KYKYLIDDAFK

-103 FNLVYNRYNIRLVES
+103 FELVYKRYTKRMLES
-118 KSIFELIL
+118 EKIFNDIL
-126 SQPFDFSKE
+126 SKPFDFNKNE
-135 EIFESDFEL
+135 VCECDFEE
-144 LDFVQ
+144 LDYVK
-149 TKSELYERWRKLL
+149 TKDQLFDRWRKLL
-162 KTYVIENYHDE
+162 KIYVIENYHNE

-178 KKLEKDS
+178 RKSKEDS
-185 SFVVRKPELI
+185 DFILRNPVLI
-195 EKENRE
+195 EKKTRE
-201 LLNETMLQNFKFI
+201 TLKETMQQNYAFI

-284 RDNKLEKGD
+284 RDNSLEKGD
-293 AILKVRQDNEEE
+293 AILKVRQDDEDE
-305 PVSILNMRLSEAV
+305 PVGILNMRLGEAV

-339 ISEITVKRDIVL
+339 VTEVTVKRDIVL
-351 LEETYIKSSF
+351 LEETYIKSSI
-361 VQKDSS
+361 VEKDNNT
-367 IYGVINIPK
+367 YGLINIPK

-390 KDLKIE
+390 KDLRTE
-396 IERLKEVGVQGLII
+396 IERLKEEGIQGLVI

-415 GGGSLKTVVDMAG
+415 GGGALKTVVDMAG

-444 EKQVLRDRDKNI
+444 EKQVLSDRDRSV
-456 LWKGPLVILVNE
+456 LWTGPLVILVNE

-489 IGGNQTWGKGTVQTV
+489 IGGNQTWGKGTVQNV

-543 SDINVPYRYKYL
+543 SDINIPYRYKYL
-555 EFGEKDSENPLKWD
+555 EFGEKDSENPLQWD
-569 EIDKVEFT
+569 EIDKVEFDT
-577 PWNSN
+577 WNSN
-582 FDFEEAINK
+582 FNFEEAITKSNK
-591 SKLRMASNEYL
+591 RMANNEYL
-602 KLIDEN
+602 KLVDEN

-613 FIRDNKIINLNYE
+613 SVRDNKLINLNYD
-626 KFKLEINE
+626 KFKLELEE
-634 NLTKTEKFKILN
+634 NSSITEKFKALN
-646 DYSMNYNFKSL
+646 DYSMNYSFKSL
-657 PYEIDLI
+657 PYELDLI

-673 RKRWHASLN
+673 RERWHKSLN
-682 KDLYIDEALNVLS
+682 KDFYIDEALNVLS
-695 DLRFSIHNKP
+695 DLRFSYLDK
-705 ENEPTEFDAR
+705 
-715 YGNEPG
+715 
-721 DGIVSGSV
+721 
-729 LRPGGDGLI
+729 
-738 FLSTST
+738 
-744 NIQTTNN
+744 

>member
-1 MSRKFFTP
+1 MSKNLFTL

-20 SFISKDFDT
+20 SFVSKDFDT

-46 AHYLDKDINDEFSEK
+46 AHYLDKEINDEFSEK
-61 VFKTFI
+61 VFDTFLE
-67 DNLDPSKRYFYA
+67 NLDPYKRYFYA

-86 EYKYLIDDAFK
+86 KYKYLIDDAFK

-103 FNLVYNRYNIRLVES
+103 FELVYKRYTKRMLES
-118 KSIFELIL
+118 EKIFNDIL
-126 SQPFDFSKE
+126 SKPFDFNKDE
-135 EIFESDFEL
+135 VCECDFEE
-144 LDFVQ
+144 LDYVK
-149 TKSELYERWRKLL
+149 TKDQLFDRWRKLL
-162 KTYVIENYHDE
+162 KIYVIEIYHNE

-178 KKLEKDS
+178 RKSKENSDFIL
-185 SFVVRKPELI
+185 RKPVLI
-195 EKENRE
+195 EQKTRESLKEI
-201 LLNETMLQNFKFI
+201 MQQNYVFI

-284 RDNKLEKGD
+284 RDNILEKGD
-293 AILKVRQDNEEE
+293 AILKVRQDNEDE
-305 PVSILNMRLSEAV
+305 PVGILNMRLSEAV

-333 KKVDGS
+333 KKVDGTVT
-339 ISEITVKRDIVL
+339 EVTVKRDIVL
-351 LEETYIKSSF
+351 LEETYIKSSI
-361 VQKDSS
+361 VEKDNNT
-367 IYGVINIPK
+367 YGLINIPK

-390 KDLKIE
+390 KDLRTE
-396 IERLKEVGVQGLII
+396 IERLKEQGIQGLVI

-415 GGGSLKTVVDMAG
+415 GGGALKTVVEMAG

-444 EKQVLRDRDKNI
+444 EKQVLSDRDRSV
-456 LWKGPLVILVNE
+456 LWTGPLVILVNE

-489 IGGNQTWGKGTVQTV
+489 IGGNQTWGKGTVQNV

-555 EFGEKDSENPLKWD
+555 EFGEKDSENPLQWD
-569 EIDKVEFT
+569 EIDKVEFDT
-577 PWNSN
+577 WNSN
-582 FDFEEAINK
+582 FNFEEAITQSNK
-591 SKLRMASNEYL
+591 RMADNEYL

-613 FIRDNKIINLNYE
+613 SIRDNKLINLNYD
-626 KFKLEINE
+626 KFKLELEE
-634 NLTKTEKFKILN
+634 NSSISKKFKALN
-646 DYSMNYNFKSL
+646 DYSMNYSFKSL
-657 PYEIDLI
+657 PYELDLI

-673 RKRWHASLN
+673 RERWHKSLN
-682 KDLYIDEALNVLS
+682 KDFYIDEALNVLS
-695 DLRFSIHNKP
+695 DLRFSYLDN
-705 ENEPTEFDAR
+705 
-715 YGNEPG
+715 
-721 DGIVSGSV
+721 
-729 LRPGGDGLI
+729 
-738 FLSTST
+738 
-744 NIQTTNN
+744 

>member
-1 MSRKFFTP
+1 MSKNLFTP

-20 SFISKDFDT
+20 SFVSKDFDA
-29 SDKDNL
+29 SDKDSL

-46 AHYLDKDINDEFSEK
+46 AHYLDKDINDDFSEK
-61 VFKTFI
+61 VFDTFLE
-67 DNLDPSKRYFYA
+67 NLDPYKRYFYA
-79 SDIEEFS
+79 SDINEFS
-86 EYKYLIDDAFK
+86 KYKYSIDDAFK

-103 FNLVYNRYNIRLVES
+103 FDLVYERYSSRMLES
-118 KSIFELIL
+118 EKIFNDIL
-126 SQPFDFSKE
+126 SKPFDFSKD
-135 EIFESDFEL
+135 EICECDFEV

-149 TKSELYERWRKLL
+149 TKDQLYDRWRKLL
-162 KTYVIENYHDE
+162 KIYVIENYHNE

-178 KKLEKDS
+178 RKQEEDPFLKL
-185 SFVVRKPELI
+185 RKLDLI
-195 EKENRE
+195 EKETRDA
-201 LLNETMLQNFKFI
+201 LNETMNQNFRFI

-284 RDNKLEKGD
+284 RDNILEKGD
-293 AILKVRQDNEEE
+293 AILKVRQDDEEE

-318 KLIKGKKGTKVHLTV
+318 KLIKGKKGTKVHLTI

-339 ISEITVKRDIVL
+339 ISEVSVKRDIVL
-351 LEETYIKSSF
+351 LEETYIKSSIVEKGNNNF
-361 VQKDSS
+361 G
-367 IYGVINIPK
+367 IINIPK

-390 KDLKIE
+390 KDLRTE
-396 IERLKEVGVQGLII
+396 IERLKEQGVQGLVI

-415 GGGSLKTVVDMAG
+415 GGGALKTVVDMAG

-444 EKQVLRDRDKNI
+444 EKQVLSDRDRSI
-456 LWKGPLVILVNE
+456 LWTGPLVILVNE

-489 IGGNQTWGKGTVQTV
+489 IGGNQTWGKGTVQNV

-543 SDINVPYRYKYL
+543 SDINVPYRFKYL
-555 EFGEKDSENPLKWD
+555 DFGEKDSENPLQWD
-569 EIDKVEFT
+569 EIDQVEYT
-577 PWNSN
+577 TWDSN
-582 FDFEEAINK
+582 FNFNEAIRK
-591 SKLRMASNEYL
+591 SKKRMADNKYL
-602 KLIDEN
+602 KLVDEN

-613 FIRDNKIINLNYE
+613 SVRDDKLINLNYD
-626 KFKLEINE
+626 KFKLELDE
-634 NLTKTEKFKILN
+634 NSSKTEKFKALN
-646 DYSMNYNFKSL
+646 DFSMDYNFKSL
-657 PYEIDLI
+657 PYELDLI

-673 RKRWHASLN
+673 RSRWHKSLN
-682 KDLYIDEALNVLS
+682 KDFYIDEALNVLS
-695 DLRFSIHNKP
+695 DLRFSYL
-705 ENEPTEFDAR
+705 EN
-715 YGNEPG
+715 
-721 DGIVSGSV
+721 
-729 LRPGGDGLI
+729 
-738 FLSTST
+738 
-744 NIQTTNN
+744 